1 MMARKKLIA
10 ANWKMYKTPPEAKK
24 FCEEFLP
31 LVAGHTR
38 DEIAICAPYI
48 DISTLSCAL
57 FEKGIG
63 IGAQDVYWEKEG
75 AFTGEISAPM
85 LKAIGCTHVIIGH
98 SERRQYFGETDATV
112 NKKLKAALDAGLVP
126 IVCVGEELEERE
138 AKLTNDI
145 LRRQCTGAFRD
156 IGGDR
161 AQSLVVAYEPVWA
174 IGTGKTATPDMAVEA
189 HLTIRAQAAAALGD
203 EVARKMRIL
212 YGGSVKPENA
222 KALMSEEEIDGALV
236 GGASLDPKAFAA
248 IVKH

>member
-31 LVAGHTR
+31 LIAGHAR

-57 FEKGIG
+57 FEEGIG